1 LFGAKKKETFAAS
14 DKVAMLD
21 KLREKYRKA
30 QQQYGARL
38 FDMQQLENRISFQ
51 RANQSDFQRF
61 IIDEM
66 NFFKQMQEKGDE
78 EIAKR
83 KRQEEADARM
93 REIMAAN
100 DALIAH
106 YPDVFFHPLATLEC
120 RRLVGAVSNLF
131 PEIDADLRYVFQGR
145 KEWGEISFYL
155 ADLERFIFKPP
166 MRMTAFL
173 AAYVA
178 QIQKWGETGR
188 DDADRKF
195 LQTAAMCLTGITNEL
210 KTNLDA
216 LIDTDKARAS
226 AIIARLDAIVADF
239 RLTDWAQHGLALKA
253 QKKLGI

>member
-1 LFGAKKKETFAAS
+1 MFGAKKKETFAAS

-78 EIAKR
+78 EVAKR

-155 ADLERFIFKPP
+155 ADLERFIYKPP

-239 RLTDWAQHGLALKA
+239 RLTDWAQHGLTLKA

>member
-155 ADLERFIFKPP
+155 ADLERFIYKPP

-239 RLTDWAQHGLALKA
+239 RLTDWAQHGLTLKA